1 MVCPEGT
8 LVQHFVAGRLDD
20 GLVAL
25 FEAHIEQCEECFLR
39 LAAAASEVSQQA
51 RAATQGSTRG
61 GGRAERCIAG
71 SLANDPHD
79 AAAAL
84 LSRGERKKI
93 GAYIVTGVL
102 GMGGMGIVYRAR
114 HEDTGCEVALKTV
127 KMPWLASSLAMLRQ
141 EIDFL
146 REAKH
151 PRIVAIVDFDLH
163 ADEPWYAMELFEG
176 HTLREYNQRSWASP
190 AGAPGAEGSARAL
203 AAGGRLVDTLRLFE
217 RLCEPVDF
225 VHRGGLVH
233 CDIKPSNVFLRSD
246 TEPVLM
252 DFGLASRARGTV
264 GREALVV
271 TGRLRGSLPYVAP
284 EIIRGR
290 IPDTRADLYALGCM
304 LYESVVGTPPFASA
318 SGVEIIDM
326 HLRRPPVPAS
336 QLAASVPP
344 ELDALLLRLLAKN
357 PYERFGHASALGAV
371 LGGMADALSPAPT
384 PRRAARP
391 SAQPTMLFRPPLVGR
406 DRELAIVEAGLHRAR
421 HGASGALFL
430 VSGQSGI
437 GKTFFTAEVGQRA
450 ALAGMQVITG
460 ECLPLVLGAEAP
472 ADAGRWPLQGFHR
485 FFEGLRERCH
495 ELGQTEIDRL
505 FGDRLPVLASSLP
518 VLRHLCVDVG
528 PLEPPAPLPAA
539 AARERIVA
547 AVVDTLVSYA
557 SRGPTL
563 VAIDDLHW
571 ADDLTLAVL
580 DRLDPASL
588 EQVPLVIVAN
598 YRSEEAGEAV
608 RRLANEPGNRVLQL
622 GRLAA
627 AELRALVGGML
638 SMNTPPEPLVE
649 FIDAHSEGI
658 PFFAAEYLRSLV
670 AAGGLVY
677 AGGTWSTLAAK
688 LEEFSA
694 SPRTELPRTLQDLI
708 RGRLGRLATEAVSL
722 LEAGAVIGRRFS
734 VSLLGRMLG
743 EPSERWTPLLEA
755 AVALQVTNSEDF
767 ETYTFLH
774 DKIREALYSGLAEPR
789 RMELHLAAA
798 RALEQSGS
806 VPDEYGPIA
815 HHFRQAG
822 DVLRALEYL
831 EKAGEHAL
839 AIAAN
844 ADADRFFGEALE
856 IEATLPERQPPLRR
870 ARWLRQR
877 GDALGGLGR
886 MTDSAAALEAS
897 AALLGTPFPRSTP
910 RFAARL
916 AREIATQLWHRLRR
930 STNAPLQGEM
940 AETHLEV
947 MRVFE
952 RMHEVSY
959 YLGRDADLVLSTTVS
974 LNSSERVGVTPSRAI
989 AYSNAA
995 MLAGVLPVPALADH
1009 YFRLAAAAVRAAPDV
1024 SAESWMLEMEG
1035 SYRVWQGRRQDALRA
1050 MERAI
1055 ELARQG
1061 GHARRCDEA
1070 ECVLIGLDVLAGFHA
1085 RALARADVVSCSA
1098 SKRKDIQVQVWLT
1111 LDKAEV
1117 LLVRGELT
1125 AALAQVESAQALL
1138 GHLGRPEHIW
1148 ATGLKVY
1155 ILHRLGEEPAARAGL
1170 QRGLALILSGQPVH
1184 GTCLGAYDRL
1194 AETAVELCS
1203 RERASFGVRAS
1214 LRQAQRLCSI
1224 LDRVAAVF
1232 PISRPAAML
1241 HRGMLDLFLGRRPKL
1256 EVIERWRR
1264 AIELAQTL
1272 TLPYQE
1278 LRLRKAILAR
1288 SPPGPDLQ
1296 RERERVMALAA
1307 ELELGADAPSSELCA
1322 RAQSAA

>member
-8 LVQHFVAGRLDD
+8 LVQQFVAGRLDD

-25 FEAHIEQCEECFLR
+25 FEAHIELCEECYLSV
-39 LAAAASEVSQQA
+39 AAAASEASQQA
-51 RAATQGSTRG
+51 RGALPGTTRG
-61 GGRAERCIAG
+61 GARLDRGLV
-71 SLANDPHD
+71 SVHTDDPRD
-79 AAAAL
+79 LVAAP

-93 GAYIVTGVL
+93 GVYVVTGVL

-114 HEDTGCEVALKTV
+114 HEATGREVALKTV
-127 KMPWLASSLAMLRQ
+127 KMPWLASSLGMLRQ

-146 REAKH
+146 REAQH
-151 PRIVAIVDFDLH
+151 PRIVAIVDFDFI

-176 HTLREYNQRSWASP
+176 DTLREYNQRLWAT
-190 AGAPGAEGSARAL
+190 AEGGSAADGSARVV
-203 AAGGRLVDTLRLFE
+203 AAGGRLADTLRLFE

-225 VHRGGLVH
+225 VHRGGMVH

-252 DFGLASRARGTV
+252 DFGLVSRARGTV

-304 LYESVVGTPPFASA
+304 LYESVVGAPPFASV

-336 QLAASVPP
+336 QLAVGVPP

-357 PYERFGHASALGAV
+357 PYERFGQASALGAA
-371 LGGMADALSPAPT
+371 LGGLADALSPPGA
-384 PRRAARP
+384 PRRVVRA
-391 SAQPTMLFRPPLVGR
+391 SAQPTTLFRPPLVGR
-406 DRELAIVEAGLHRAR
+406 EEELAVVVEGLHRAR
-421 HGASGALFL
+421 HGSSGALFL

-460 ECLPLVLGAEAP
+460 ECLPLVLTAGAP
-472 ADAGRWPLQGFHR
+472 ADAGSWPLQGFHR

-495 ELGQTEIDRL
+495 ELGQTEIDQL
-505 FGDRLPVLASSLP
+505 FGDRLPVLSSSLP
-518 VLRHLCVDVG
+518 VLGRLWVDVG
-528 PLEPPAPLPAA
+528 PLEPPPPLPAA
-539 AARERIVA
+539 AARERIVS

-580 DRLDPASL
+580 ERLDDTILS
-588 EQVPLVIVAN
+588 QVPLVIVAN
-598 YRSEEAGEAV
+598 YRSEEAGETV
-608 RRLANEPGNRVLQL
+608 RRLAGKPGNRTLQL

-627 AELRALVGGML
+627 PEIRALVGGML
-638 SMNTPPEPLVE
+638 SMSAPPEPLVE

-670 AAGGLVY
+670 AAGALVY
-677 AGGTWSTLAAK
+677 EVGTWSTHGERLA
-688 LEEFSA
+688 EFSA
-694 SPRTELPRTLQDLI
+694 SRRSELPRTLQELI
-708 RGRLGRLATEAVSL
+708 RGRLERLAQEAVSV

-743 EPSERWTPLLEA
+743 ERSERWTPLLEA
-755 AVALQVTNSEDF
+755 AVAMQVTNSEDS

-774 DKIREALYSGLAEPR
+774 DKIRETLYSGLAEQR
-789 RMELHLAAA
+789 RMDLHLAAA

-839 AIAAN
+839 AVAAN

-856 IEATLPERQPPLRR
+856 IEAALPERQPRLRR

-886 MTDSAAALEAS
+886 MADSALALEAS
-897 AALLGTPFPRSTP
+897 ATLLGQPFPRSKP

-916 AREIATQLWHRLRR
+916 AREIATQVWHRLRR
-930 STNAPLQGEM
+930 RPKPPLRGEM
-940 AETHLEV
+940 AEINLEV

-974 LNSSERVGVTPSRAI
+974 LNSSERVGATPSRAI

-995 MLAGVLPVPALADH
+995 MLAGVLPVPSLADH

-1035 SYRVWQGRRQDALRA
+1035 SYRVWQGRRQDAVRS
-1050 MERAI
+1050 MGRAI
-1055 ELARQG
+1055 ELAREG
-1061 GHARRCDEA
+1061 GHTRRCDEA

-1085 RALARADVVSCSA
+1085 RALSRVNLVRSSA
-1098 SKRKDIQVQVWLT
+1098 NKRNDPQVQVWLT
-1111 LDKAEV
+1111 LDTAEA
-1117 LLVRGELT
+1117 LLVRGELD
-1125 AALAQVESAQALL
+1125 AAFAEVESAQSFLP
-1138 GHLGRPEHIW
+1138 HLGRPEQIW
-1148 ATGLKVY
+1148 ATGLEAY
-1155 ILHRLGEEPAARAGL
+1155 IHHRRGEERAARAGL
-1170 QRGLALILSGQPVH
+1170 ERGLALILSGQPVH

-1203 RERASFGVRAS
+1203 RERASFGVRVS
-1214 LRQAQRLCSI
+1214 LPQAEKLCAI
-1224 LDRVAAVF
+1224 LERVASVF

-1241 HRGMLDLFLGRRPKL
+1241 HRGELDLILGRRPTLK
-1256 EVIERWRR
+1256 VVQSWRR
-1264 AIELAQTL
+1264 AVGLSQTL

-1278 LRLRKAILAR
+1278 LRLLEAILAR
-1288 SPPGPDLQ
+1288 SPRGPDTQ
-1296 RERERVMALAA
+1296 RDRERVTELLAA
-1307 ELELGADAPSSELCA
+1307 LELGAGAPSPELCA
-1322 RAQSAA
+1322 SAQSAA